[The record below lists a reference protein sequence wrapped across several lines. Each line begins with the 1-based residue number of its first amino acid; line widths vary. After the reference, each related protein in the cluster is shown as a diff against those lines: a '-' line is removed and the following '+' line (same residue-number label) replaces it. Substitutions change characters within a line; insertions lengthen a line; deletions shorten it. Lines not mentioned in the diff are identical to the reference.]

1 MEGQVAMCF
10 TVLDLSE
17 VLRYS
22 LLEDL
27 MEVFG
32 DCLIQEDTLIFLL
45 LDVSDDFDRL
55 ANRQNVLYLL
65 SQEDR
70 D

>member
-1 MEGQVAMCF
+1 MEEQVAMCF
-10 TVLDLSE
+10 TVLELSE
-17 VLRYS
+17 VLGYT

-45 LDVSDDFDRL
+45 LDVSDDFNRL
-55 ANRQNVLYLL
+55 AN
-65 SQEDR
+65 
-70 D
+70 